1 MFITA
6 MYIYGISQGSW
17 QLSYIYIIIS
27 FFLDL
32 VLARMLSPVIG
43 IKNEI
48 SDEEKYYY
56 KKKAQVAE
64 LERTKLDN
72 ELYGSRR

>member
-56 KKKAQVAE
+56 KKKAEVVE
-64 LERTKLDN
+64 LERVKLDN
-72 ELYGSRR
+72 ELYGGRR